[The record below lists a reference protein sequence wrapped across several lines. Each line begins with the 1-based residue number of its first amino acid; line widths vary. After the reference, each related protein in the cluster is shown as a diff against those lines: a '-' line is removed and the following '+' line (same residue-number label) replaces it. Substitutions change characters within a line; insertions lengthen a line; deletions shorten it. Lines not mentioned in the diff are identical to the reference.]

1 MGPQDRAGSR
11 VQPLAPERAQRTIE
25 VEATIDRPAR
35 PTTKE
40 ENMKL
45 NKTSCAFA
53 LAGLLSVLALPVSA
67 AQTPAAPAT
76 TLAGAADSSSAYF
89 LLHHPRALAKFLNLS
104 AAQTTQTVAFYN
116 TFQQTV
122 EPIHQARIPLCAQ
135 LITDLNATPPQPE
148 TVGTDAINLA
158 NNRQQRLAA
167 RKAFDTSFS
176 AILNP
181 SQLAAYNALKTLAQF
196 SDPEINVIGD
206 CPRP

>member
-1 MGPQDRAGSR
+1 
-11 VQPLAPERAQRTIE
+11 
-25 VEATIDRPAR
+25 
-35 PTTKE
+35 
-40 ENMKL
+40 MKL

-53 LAGLLSVLALPVSA
+53 LAGLLSALALPASA
-67 AQTPAAPAT
+67 AQTPAPPAT
-76 TLAGAADSSSAYF
+76 TLAAATDSSSAYF

-104 AAQTTQTVAFYN
+104 ASQTTQTVAFYN

-122 EPIHQARIPLCAQ
+122 EPLHQARIPLCAQ
-135 LITDLNATPPQPE
+135 LITDITATPPQPDV
-148 TVGTDAINLA
+148 VGADAINLY
-158 NNRQQRLAA
+158 NNKQQRVDA